1 MRRRSVSEL
10 RELPPELREALAGE
24 LIGAGIEVTR
34 APSLGSR
41 RLEGTIVDETQGMF
55 RVRRRPDDRLI
66 WVPKAGL
73 EGVLLIEDRELPLRG
88 DVLRIRPQDRTKRL
102 LQAGP
107 TRIR

>member
-1 MRRRSVSEL
+1 MSDIRA
-10 RELPPELREALAGE
+10 LPPELREALAGE
-24 LIGAGIEVTR
+24 LIGAGIEIAR

-55 RVRRRPDDRLI
+55 RIRCRPDDRTI
-66 WVPKAGL
+66 WVAKAGL
-73 EGVLLIEDRELPLRG
+73 EGTLLLEDRELPLRG

-107 TRIR
+107 KRVR